1 MSDDDALE
9 EIFVELFAGQQSKK
23 ALPDSAYP
31 GGRGKPSL
39 FIDTST
45 IYVSTHIRPS
55 LAIII

>member
-45 IYVSTHIRPS
+45 IYVSRHIRLYP
-55 LAIII
+55 AT